1 MDAKSLAA
9 IINTAINELLKMGA
23 SPTTIKRLR
32 SELEQVL
39 DESAIQPENAV
50 EHLRRYHQ
58 EFLNAVIKC
67 KGIPVRAIVSDGEKT
82 TSNIK
87 GMGMEGK
94 FDLLEPKIHDI
105 FDACIKDAEFQ
116 APLFRQQEL
125 LSALNTFEEWAQSIP
140 LGGTKDKLFRDE
152 ARDVRKQLKSVQK
165 WNEYYFIEKSGCFS
179 NRINHLISESNN
191 TIAAIWNYR
200 SFNIYDEKCEH
211 NNYDGK
217 VYLIRDNWAIKRG
230 FIIIDSSTK
239 YTDELPIPNDDYYC
253 NCHYQYLYRLHSLP
267 IEILTPKGKTELID
281 LRKKL
286 AAYIESNE
294 AVKTLKNNETSFLKR
309 CMQSIRKLF

>member
-1 MDAKSLAA
+1 MDTKALAT
-9 IINTAINELLKMGA
+9 IINAAINELLKTGS
-23 SPTTIKRLR
+23 SPATIKRLR
-32 SELEQVL
+32 SELEQIL

-50 EHLRRYHQ
+50 EDLRRYHQ
-58 EFLNAVIKC
+58 EFLNTVIKC
-67 KGIPVRAIVSDGEKT
+67 RGIPVRAIISDGEQT

-87 GMGMEGK
+87 GIRMEGK
-94 FDLLEPKIHDI
+94 FDFFEPKIHDI
-105 FDACIKDAEFQ
+105 FYACIKDAESQ

-125 LSALNTFEEWAQSIP
+125 LSALNTFEEWAMSIP

-152 ARDVRKQLKSVQK
+152 AREVRKQLKSVQK
-165 WNEYYFIEKSGCFS
+165 WNEYYFIEKRGCFS
-179 NRINHLISESNN
+179 NRIDHLISESNN
-191 TIAAIWNYR
+191 TIAAIWNYN
-200 SFNIYDEKCEH
+200 SFDIYDKKCEH
-211 NNYDGK
+211 HNYDSK

-239 YTDELPIPNDDYYC
+239 YTDELPIPSDDYYC

-281 LRKKL
+281 SRKNL

-294 AVKTLKNNETSFLKR
+294 TVKNLKNNETSFLKG